1 MVLIRLKF
9 KFKTF
14 YFKFYDYLIFLPA
27 TTWLRKLTASKFTNA
42 FVVNCK

>member
-1 MVLIRLKF
+1 MFLIRIKL

-14 YFKFYDYLIFLPA
+14 NFNFYDYLIFLPA